1 MILNINFLRKP
12 VDNSLLTSLLC
23 SAAGRV
29 YQSVIRRWDGD
40 NHQQRSQTSDTQNT
54 FSSGTAVNSLLQH
67 CSTDP
72 DLVVTSGLRRS
83 NALINVLNM
92 TDTIQSDYRVTGSL
106 LTASCWPTLL
116 PDFSD
121 IFSSAAMRFVC
132 PECRALGCWERT

>member
-1 MILNINFLRKP
+1 MVTI
-12 VDNSLLTSLLC
+12 TSRDHRHL
-23 SAAGRV
+23 
-29 YQSVIRRWDGD
+29 IRRI
-40 NHQQRSQTSDTQNT
+40 HSPQALQLILSCS
-54 FSSGTAVNSLLQH
+54 LQH